1 MAAAARRDVF
11 QAIADPVRREI
22 LGLIA
27 FQPMNLNTIADQFSI
42 SRPAI
47 SNHIKILEECG
58 MVVINQKGRER
69 YCEAKLD
76 TLGEVNDWI
85 ERQDNEGG
93 RTKLFAYPAQSNMN
107 GRRLPL
113 GRGPTRRPGA
123 GRVAHPS

>member
-27 FQPMNLNTIADQFSI
+27 FQSMNLNTIADHFCI

-85 ERQDNEGG
+85 DQYSQFWIQRFDSLNKYIIKVQNQNQQ
-93 RTKLFAYPAQSNMN
+93 K
-107 GRRLPL
+107 
-113 GRGPTRRPGA
+113 
-123 GRVAHPS
+123 

>member
-27 FQPMNLNTIADQFSI
+27 FQPMNLNTIADRFSI

-47 SNHIKILEECG
+47 SNHIKILAECG
-58 MVVINQKGRER
+58 MVVITQCGRER
-69 YCEAKLD
+69 FCEAKLD

-85 ERQDNEGG
+85 DQYSSFWTERFDSL
-93 RTKLFAYPAQSNMN
+93 TKYIIKVQNKN
-107 GRRLPL
+107 QQK
-113 GRGPTRRPGA
+113 
-123 GRVAHPS
+123 

>member
-27 FQPMNLNTIADQFSI
+27 FEPMNLNTIAERFSI

-76 TLGEVNDWI
+76 TLGEVNEWI
-85 ERQDNEGG
+85 DQYSQFWTQRFDSLNKYIIKIQNQNHQ
-93 RTKLFAYPAQSNMN
+93 K
-107 GRRLPL
+107 
-113 GRGPTRRPGA
+113 
-123 GRVAHPS
+123 

>member
-27 FQPMNLNTIADQFSI
+27 FQPMNLNTIAEQFSI

-76 TLGEVNDWI
+76 TLGEVNHWI
-85 ERQDNEGG
+85 DQYSQFWTQKFDS
-93 RTKLFAYPAQSNMN
+93 LNMYIIKVQN
-107 GRRLPL
+107 QKQQK
-113 GRGPTRRPGA
+113 
-123 GRVAHPS
+123 

>member
-27 FQPMNLNTIADQFSI
+27 FQPMNLNMIADQFSI

-85 ERQDNEGG
+85 DQYSQFWSQRFDSLNKYIIKVQNKNQE
-93 RTKLFAYPAQSNMN
+93 K
-107 GRRLPL
+107 
-113 GRGPTRRPGA
+113 
-123 GRVAHPS
+123 